1 MKTLIT
7 CHSNADSD
15 SFAAMLAARLLYP
28 GADLLFPGTQEAP
41 LAKTYEKLDK
51 EKYGFIAVDAIKWE
65 EYGRLVVVDTR
76 QTSRVRHAAPLL
88 ARAGVRREIWDHH
101 PPSSE
106 DIDNATLHYA
116 QTGAVTSLLCH
127 ELEKRKITL
136 TPEYA
141 TLLGLGIYGDTGSFT
156 YSSTTEADFHAASW
170 LLRQGMNVTRL
181 NDMACHT
188 LTSIQVQTLNALLE
202 SAQTYP
208 INDVQVVLAEAVLP
222 DFLGDFAFL
231 AHKLM
236 ELEKFTVLFAIGR
249 MNDRILVV
257 ARSREP
263 EVNVGEICAALG
275 GGGHEYAASATV
287 RMKSDTEVRE
297 IILRKLHEHAHPEKT
312 ARDYMTAPAIG
323 AEATA
328 TIEAADELMVHFG
341 LKAIPVFA
349 PGTRT
354 CVGLLDAQMAA
365 RAHGHGLGS
374 QPVEEFMQRRL
385 STMPPGA
392 SIGELAQIIV
402 GGRQRLVPI
411 VDEGLVIGVVTRTDL
426 INFFASDSGSLAA
439 IQKKN
444 SKPHNVGK
452 LINERLDRETRDM
465 LRLAGAL
472 GENLGL
478 PVYAVGGFVRDLL
491 IGRSNHDIDLVAE
504 GNGIAL
510 ARELARELGGRVREH
525 QEFLTSVVIYHDAKG
540 VERHID
546 VATAR
551 LEYYEYPAALPTVEL
566 SSIKMD
572 LFRRDFSINALAI
585 RLDGGFFGQLQDFF
599 GGRRDIKD
607 KLIRVLHTLS
617 FVEDPTRCIRA
628 VRFEQRYGF
637 RIGPGTEKLMKNIL
651 PLHFMEKLSPGRV
664 FNEYKHLC
672 EEECA
677 PACFVRL
684 DGLGILK
691 ALDAN
696 LTLTPAKK
704 AQLKRVQ
711 EMLAWHHLLYYEQ
724 EAQAWICYF
733 LALSAG
739 LNYAASA
746 ANYKALGLPDNRKAE
761 IMGQREQLK
770 TLWPK
775 LYGWQK
781 KDDQGITNVSQFC
794 DLLRD
799 LSLETLLY
807 AMAAADNE
815 GIERNISRYITRWRR
830 EKADIN
836 GRDLMRLG
844 IEPGPV
850 YAEFL
855 DLALRAKLNDKAPN
869 AKAQLALVREEWRKR
884 REKADPP
891 GVVVKKGKE

>member
-7 CHSNADSD
+7 CHANADSD
-15 SFAAMLAARLLYP
+15 SFSAMLAARLLHP

-41 LAKTYEKLDK
+41 LAKIYGKLDK
-51 EKYGFIAVDAIKWE
+51 VKYGFIAADAIKWDG
-65 EYGRLVVVDTR
+65 YDKLVIVDTR
-76 QTSRVRHAAPLL
+76 QAGRVRHAAPLL
-88 ARAGVRREIWDHH
+88 ARDDVQREIWDHH

-106 DIDNATLHYA
+106 DIDRATLHYA

-127 ELEKRKITL
+127 ELEKRKIAI

-141 TLLGLGIYGDTGSFT
+141 TLIGLGIYGDTGSFT

-170 LLRQGMNVTRL
+170 LLRQGMNVTSL
-181 NDMACHT
+181 NDMACHE
-188 LTSIQVQTLNALLE
+188 LTTIQVQTLNALLE
-202 SAQTYP
+202 SAQAYP
-208 INDVQVVLAEAVLP
+208 INDIQVVLAEAVLP

-236 ELEKFTVLFAIGR
+236 ELEKFNVLFAIGR

-257 ARSREP
+257 ARSRSP
-263 EVNVGEICAALG
+263 EVNVGDICAALG

-287 RMKSDTEVRE
+287 RLKTDTEVRE

-312 ARDYMTAPAIG
+312 ARDYMTSPAIG
-323 AEATA
+323 AEAGA
-328 TIEAADELMVHFG
+328 SIEDADALMVHFG

-354 CVGLLDAQMAA
+354 CVGILDAQTAA

-374 QPVEEFMQRRL
+374 ELVQEFMQRRI
-385 STMPPGA
+385 SMMPPGA
-392 SIGELAQIIV
+392 SIGELARIIV

-411 VDEGLVIGVVTRTDL
+411 VDGDAVIGVVTRTDL

-444 SKPHNVGK
+444 NKPHNVGK
-452 LINERLDRETRDM
+452 LINDRLDRETRDM
-465 LRLAGAL
+465 LRLAGSL

-491 IGRSNHDIDLVAE
+491 IGHANQDIDLVAE

-510 ARELARELGGRVREH
+510 ARALARELGGRVREH
-525 QEFLTSVVIYHDAKG
+525 QVFLTSVVIYHDAKG

-585 RLDGGFFGQLQDFF
+585 RLDGEHFGELQDFF

-628 VRFEQRYGF
+628 VRFEQRYDF

-651 PLHFMEKLSPGRV
+651 PMHFLEKLSPGRI
-664 FNEYKHLC
+664 FNEYRHLC

-691 ALDAN
+691 ALGPELA
-696 LTLTPAKK
+696 LTPPKK
-704 AQLKRVQ
+704 AQLKRIQ
-711 EMLAWHHLLYYEQ
+711 EILAWYWLLFFEQ
-724 EAQAWICYF
+724 EAASWICYF
-733 LALSAG
+733 LALCAG
-739 LNYAASA
+739 LNYAGAS
-746 ANYKALGLPDNRKAE
+746 ANYKALGMPENRKAE
-761 IMGQREQLK
+761 IMSQREQLRN
-770 TLWPK
+770 LWPK
-775 LYGWQK
+775 LREWQK
-781 KDDQGITNVSQFC
+781 KDDQGFASVSQFC
-794 DLLRD
+794 DMLKE

-807 AMAAADNE
+807 AMAAADDV
-815 GIERNISRYITRWRR
+815 GLERSISRYITQWRR

-836 GRDLMRLG
+836 GRDLMCLG
-844 IEPGPV
+844 IDPGPM
-850 YAEFL
+850 YSEL
-855 DLALRAKLNDKAPN
+855 LHLALRAKLNGKAPN
-869 AKAQLALVREEWRKR
+869 AKTQLALVREEWRKR
-884 REKADPP
+884 MEKAAVSP
-891 GVVVKKGKE
+891 GEAEKEA